1 MLHVA
6 YCGVIIAGTKFGIGS
21 HIATVTH
28 SDLVSSLTHL
38 YIGNWF
44 VIWAISLSK
53 TSFALT
59 LLSLVV
65 RRWHSWALWFSII
78 SVNLIMGIDAI
89 FQFTQCTPVDKTW
102 DPELDGIC
110 CDTHILIYYSMFA
123 GCIHTS
129 HFIPS

>member
-21 HIATVTH
+21 HIATVSH
-28 SDLVSSLTHL
+28 SDLVSSLKLL

-65 RRWHSWALWFSII
+65 RRWHSWALWFSI
-78 SVNLIMGIDAI
+78 NNNNHKKNNNTNNKK
-89 FQFTQCTPVDKTW
+89 TQNTTKKKTW

-110 CDTHILIYYSMFA
+110 WDTHIV
-123 GCIHTS
+123 
-129 HFIPS
+129 